1 MGASLDASCVLQ
13 YGYCVNVPVVVDH
26 EGNDRAVA
34 INIHIAEDDRDVLW
48 CFDAMRK
55 MMPGW
60 AAINTLVIADES
72 EPVILSPCSSD
83 HGKRCFCLLECVRQL
98 RSCALIGVWP
108 HAQSSPS
115 RS

>member
-83 HGKRCFCLLECVRQL
+83 W
-98 RSCALIGVWP
+98 LIGATVCTAGLP
-108 HAQSSPS
+108 VHCFLTCHT
-115 RS
+115 